1 MRLFQ
6 PRYLLH
12 GHIHIKNNVTARVTR
27 YGETTIINVFPYVQF
42 DFESPPL
49 PDAIVMP

>member
-1 MRLFQ
+1 MRVFQ

-12 GHIHIKNNVTARVTR
+12 GHVHIKNKHDTR
-27 YGETTIINVFPYVQF
+27 HPLRGNDAVINVFPYVQF
-42 DFESPPL
+42 DFESPPS